1 MKNEILIFLFNLLII
16 STIASNKNENCID
29 QTLIGDIESC
39 IEIYDPV
46 CGCDG
51 NTYDNYCVAERS
63 GVTSYCTGACD

>member
-1 MKNEILIFLFNLLII
+1 MKNEILIFLFSLLII
-16 STIASNKNENCID
+16 STIACNKNENCID

-63 GVTSYCTGACD
+63 GVTSYCTGVCD

>member
-1 MKNEILIFLFNLLII
+1 MKFLNVFFSLII
-16 STIASNKNENCID
+16 FSTIACNKNENCID
-29 QTLIGDIESC
+29 QTLIGDTESC

>member
-63 GVTSYCTGACD
+63 GVTSYCTGVCD